1 MTVAHCLSVLT
12 LPVSTAWTALLD
24 ELKEFATQPQ
34 FTYRH
39 QWQSGDMV
47 MFDNICVM
55 HRAMPYD
62 LSGSR
67 RLLHRTTVA
76 GEAHLQAV
84 QSA

>member
-1 MTVAHCLSVLT
+1 
-12 LPVSTAWTALLD
+12 
-24 ELKEFATQPQ
+24 
-34 FTYRH
+34 
-39 QWQSGDMV
+39 